1 MALVSLHPGYTGQ
14 VRDLEEN
21 FHGNRLLFVNWEHHL
36 MFCAP
41 MALPLPPAMPFGA
54 LVNEVLPSLY
64 GSHPDFAKID
74 WSKVQWQH
82 GREDFTPDL
91 SKSLDE
97 NGLTHKSVLRFTTPG
112 LTGLSG
118 SGA

>member
-112 LTGLSG
+112 LTGIAG
-118 SGA
+118 SSA